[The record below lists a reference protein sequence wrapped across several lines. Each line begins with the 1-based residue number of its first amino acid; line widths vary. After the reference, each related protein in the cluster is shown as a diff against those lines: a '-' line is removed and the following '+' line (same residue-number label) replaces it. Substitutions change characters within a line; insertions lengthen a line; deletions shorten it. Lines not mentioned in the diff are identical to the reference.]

1 MTPREV
7 LFLILAWPAVAW
19 NVVYSAP
26 SWTPIVAAALA
37 TQR

>member
-1 MTPREV
+1 MTPRE
-7 LFLILAWPAVAW
+7 LIFLLTVWPAVAW
-19 NVVYSAP
+19 IVVYSAP

>member
-1 MTPREV
+1 MTPRE
-7 LFLILAWPAVAW
+7 LIFLLMAWPAVAFI
-19 NVVYSAP
+19 VVYSAP